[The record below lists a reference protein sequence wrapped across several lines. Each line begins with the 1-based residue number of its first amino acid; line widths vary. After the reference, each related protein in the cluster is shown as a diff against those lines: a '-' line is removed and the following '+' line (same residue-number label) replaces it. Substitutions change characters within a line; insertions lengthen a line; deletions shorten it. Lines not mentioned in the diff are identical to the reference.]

1 MRNRYTQ
8 LVGWIVVLLL
18 VALTVDMAM
27 AQETN
32 GVGSSTNSLPP
43 FDPTTFP
50 VGKEQMWLALIPP
63 ITAFLTWLIGKIP
76 PVPPQVLPFV
86 VPFIG
91 ILLGQALKYA
101 EGANWSWYW
110 SAGAGAIATWIYQAA
125 KELTSKSPAVQKA
138 IMPTDPNGPKPPPQ
152 SYSQP

>member
-8 LVGWIVVLLL
+8 LVCWIVVLI
-18 VALTVDMAM
+18 VIALMVDFTL

-32 GVGSSTNSLPP
+32 GPSSTNSVPP
-43 FDPTTFP
+43 FDPATFP

-63 ITAFLTWLIGKIP
+63 ITALLTWLIGKIP
-76 PVPPQVLPFV
+76 PIPPQILPFV

-91 ILLGQALKYA
+91 IALGQILKYA

-125 KELTSKSPAVQKA
+125 KELTSRSPTAQKV
-138 IMPTDPNGPKPPPQ
+138 IMPTDPSKVEPRAINTLP
-152 SYSQP
+152 